1 MPATEAGLV
10 DSMKK
15 ALVAS
20 GAYVNKN
27 HGGPNSRGRPDLEG
41 GYRGLHFGIEAKL
54 PGKEKNV
61 TKLQSSQL
69 RAIKKAGGIGV
80 VLSSVAQV
88 RRFIAVMDRRADR
101 LRLPHV
107 T

>member
-10 DSMKK
+10 EGMKK
-15 ALVAS
+15 ELVAS

-61 TKLQSSQL
+61 TKLQKSQL
-69 RAIKKAGGIGV
+69 RAIQKAGGIGV
-80 VLSSVAQV
+80 VLSSRAGV
-88 RRFIAVMDRRADR
+88 RELIIKMDRRADR
-101 LRLPHV
+101 LGMPRV